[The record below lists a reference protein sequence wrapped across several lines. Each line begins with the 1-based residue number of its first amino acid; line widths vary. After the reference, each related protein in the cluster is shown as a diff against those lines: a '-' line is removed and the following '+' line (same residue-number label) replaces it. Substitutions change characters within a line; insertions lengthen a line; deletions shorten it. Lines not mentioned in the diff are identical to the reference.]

1 MNFIYKAVTG
11 TGEKKEGTID
21 AINKDLAIAGL
32 QRRGLIIVSIK
43 GEEDKS
49 IFQISLFES
58 VPMRDVVILSRQMS
72 TLFEANVS
80 ALKAFTMLASNAENK
95 LLRKKLATVTDDIQ
109 SGSQISAAL
118 AKHPDVFS
126 DFYVNMVKAGEES
139 GKLNQIF
146 GYLAD
151 YLDRQ
156 YALTAKTKNALI
168 YPGFVIG
175 IFFVVMTLMFTY
187 IIPKLETIILS
198 SGTAIPSYTKVVFA
212 ISNIFVHYGIFI
224 LMALVGLGAYVV
236 YLSRKPTGKEYL
248 DGIKIHMPAIGPLFQ
263 KLYLSRIADNMNTML
278 SSGVS
283 IVHSLEITS
292 KVVGNKVYENI
303 INEAVESVKAGKPF
317 SDSLEQHS
325 KEIPNI
331 MTQMIRVGEETGG
344 VAGILKT
351 LSAFYAREV
360 NDAVDTL
367 VGLIEPFMI
376 VFLGL
381 GVGTLLVSVLVP
393 IYNMSS
399 SLGS

>member
-21 AINKDLAIAGL
+21 AINKDAAISGL

-43 GEEDKS
+43 GEEEKN
-49 IFQISLFES
+49 IFQIALFES
-58 VPMRDVVILSRQMS
+58 VPMRDIVVLSRQMS
-72 TLFEANVS
+72 TLFDANVS
-80 ALKAFTMLASNAENK
+80 ALKAFTMLSTNVENK
-95 LLRKKLATVTDDIQ
+95 LLKRKLVTVTDDIQ
-109 SGSQISAAL
+109 SGNQISAAL

-146 GYLAD
+146 SFLAD

-156 YALTAKTKNALI
+156 YALTAKTKSALI

-175 IFFVVMTLMFTY
+175 IFFVVMTLMFTF
-187 IIPKLETIILS
+187 IIPKLETIILQ
-198 SGTAIPSYTKVVFA
+198 SGSPIPVYTHIVFV
-212 ISNIFVHYGIFI
+212 ISNIFVDYGLFVLIG
-224 LMALVGLGAYVV
+224 LVGLAGYIVHLARTK
-236 YLSRKPTGKEYL
+236 SGKAYL
-248 DGIKIHMPAIGPLFQ
+248 DGLKIKVPAFGELFR

-278 SSGVS
+278 SSGIS

-292 KVVGNKVYENI
+292 RVVGNKVYEDI
-303 INEAVESVKAGKPF
+303 MDEAVEAVKAGKPF
-317 SDSLEQHS
+317 SDALEKHN
-325 KEIPNI
+325 EIPKI
-331 MTQMIRVGEETGG
+331 MVQMIRVGEETGG
-344 VAGILKT
+344 VANILKT

-360 NDAVDTL
+360 NDAVNTL
-367 VGLIEPFMI
+367 VSLIEPVMI
-376 VFLGL
+376 VLLGL

-399 SLGS
+399 VG

>member
-1 MNFIYKAVTG
+1 
-11 TGEKKEGTID
+11 
-21 AINKDLAIAGL
+21 
-32 QRRGLIIVSIK
+32 
-43 GEEDKS
+43 
-49 IFQISLFES
+49 
-58 VPMRDVVILSRQMS
+58 
-72 TLFEANVS
+72 
-80 ALKAFTMLASNAENK
+80 
-95 LLRKKLATVTDDIQ
+95 
-109 SGSQISAAL
+109 
-118 AKHPDVFS
+118 
-126 DFYVNMVKAGEES
+126 
-139 GKLNQIF
+139 
-146 GYLAD
+146 
-151 YLDRQ
+151 
-156 YALTAKTKNALI
+156 
-168 YPGFVIG
+168 
-175 IFFVVMTLMFTY
+175 
-187 IIPKLETIILS
+187 
-198 SGTAIPSYTKVVFA
+198 
-212 ISNIFVHYGIFI
+212 
-224 LMALVGLGAYVV
+224 
-236 YLSRKPTGKEYL
+236 
-248 DGIKIHMPAIGPLFQ
+248 MPAIGPLFQ

-317 SDSLEQHS
+317 SDSLEQHN

-399 SLGS
+399 TISGS

>member
-1 MNFIYKAVTG
+1 M
-11 TGEKKEGTID
+11 
-21 AINKDLAIAGL
+21 
-32 QRRGLIIVSIK
+32 
-43 GEEDKS
+43 
-49 IFQISLFES
+49 
-58 VPMRDVVILSRQMS
+58 
-72 TLFEANVS
+72 
-80 ALKAFTMLASNAENK
+80 
-95 LLRKKLATVTDDIQ
+95 TDDIQ

-175 IFFVVMTLMFTY
+175 VFFIVMTLMFTY

-198 SGTAIPSYTKVVFA
+198 SGTVIPSYTKVVFE
-212 ISNIFVHYGIFI
+212 ISNIFVHYGIFVLI
-224 LMALVGLGAYVV
+224 ALVGLGAYVV
-236 YLSRKPTGKEYL
+236 YLSRKPAGKQYL

-399 SLGS
+399 TISGS

>member
-1 MNFIYKAVTG
+1 
-11 TGEKKEGTID
+11 
-21 AINKDLAIAGL
+21 
-32 QRRGLIIVSIK
+32 
-43 GEEDKS
+43 
-49 IFQISLFES
+49 
-58 VPMRDVVILSRQMS
+58 MRDVVILSRQMS

-248 DGIKIHMPAIGPLFQ
+248 DGLKIHMPALGPLFQ